1 MRRLLAVFVVA
12 LFAIVLANGC
22 SDLPTEPDA
31 TPTFLKPIP
40 ILIEDYDF
48 LRMQFK
54 NNKSTG
60 ELKIKIT
67 FKNMGTVPCGGF
79 PTRPTISLR
88 ARELGSTSWPPGAY
102 VMRVCD
108 EPGGAGGSE
117 TWILENFSKGV
128 WEFEATLDDS
138 SPDVDLILRQYT
150 VR

>member
-1 MRRLLAVFVVA
+1 MRKLLAVLVVA
-12 LFAIVLANGC
+12 PFAIVLANGC

-31 TPTFLKPIP
+31 DPTFLKPVP

-60 ELKIKIT
+60 VLKIKIT
-67 FKNMGTVPCGGF
+67 FKNMGTVQCS
-79 PTRPTISLR
+79 TIWPTIGLR
-88 ARELGSTSWPPGAY
+88 ARELGSTIWPPGAY
-102 VMRVCD
+102 VIPVCD

-117 TWILENFSKGV
+117 TWILENLSKGV
-128 WEFEATLDDS
+128 WEFEATLDDG
-138 SPDVDLILRQYT
+138 SPDADLILKQYT

>member
-1 MRRLLAVFVVA
+1 MRKLLAVLVVA
-12 LFAIVLANGC
+12 PVAIVLANGC
-22 SDLPTEPDA
+22 SDFPTEPDA
-31 TPTFLKPIP
+31 TPTFVKPVP

-60 ELKIKIT
+60 ELTIKIT
-67 FKNMGTVPCGGF
+67 FKNMGTVSCSTIWPH
-79 PTRPTISLR
+79 ISLR
-88 ARELGSTSWPPGAY
+88 ARAQGSTTWPPGAY
-102 VMRVCD
+102 VIPVCD

-117 TWILENFSKGV
+117 TWILENLTKGI

-138 SPDVDLILRQYT
+138 SPDVDLILKQYT